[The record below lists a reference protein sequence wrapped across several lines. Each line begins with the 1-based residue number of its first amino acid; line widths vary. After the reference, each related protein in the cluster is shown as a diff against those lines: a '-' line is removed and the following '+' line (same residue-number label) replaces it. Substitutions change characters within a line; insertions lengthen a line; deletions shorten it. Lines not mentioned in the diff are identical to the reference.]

1 VTFKALEIK
10 PHQPLYLLQHC
21 DNAIRLYPSTKKK
34 TETLITL
41 NSDFKALKSKNKI
54 STLTAVLLDIFL
66 TPVRQC
72 HIQLYSSMERKPQT
86 LITLNSNH
94 ITMLTD

>member
-1 VTFKALEIK
+1 MPYDFI
-10 PHQPLYLLQHC
+10 LQ
-21 DNAIRLYPSTKKK
+21 RKK
-34 TETLITL
+34 TRNITL

-72 HIQLYSSMERKPQT
+72 HIQLYPSIERKQQI

-94 ITMLTD
+94 ITMLTV